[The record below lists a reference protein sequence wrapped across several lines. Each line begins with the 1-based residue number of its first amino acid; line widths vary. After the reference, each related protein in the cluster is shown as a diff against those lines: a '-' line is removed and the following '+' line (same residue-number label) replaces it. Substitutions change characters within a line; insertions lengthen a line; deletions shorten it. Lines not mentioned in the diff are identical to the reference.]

1 MKRIFVLLLIAG
13 SVYLAACDNESSLPQ
28 ATGKASVRAI
38 NAISTSQD
46 INVLIEERTIGTA
59 AYTLSTPSSRYDDLD
74 YTFNVEAFY
83 ASDRAFRR
91 VASQFIDFEASKD
104 YTLLVSG
111 SLQNADITVW
121 EGDER
126 SFDEA
131 DTVFEARFAHASD
144 SIGTVDYYF
153 ADAAVAPTLGDQVA
167 TLSFGE
173 ISAPIDYEA
182 NEYVLTI
189 TAAGDPDTV
198 MYRSETTTF
207 ASRSALIVTSFDSDA
222 TNAAPVVVRAISTLG
237 GIVSMPDAGIPPT
250 TEFVNASMDL
260 GTTDIYD
267 DELLTSQR
275 VTNHAYLD
283 QSAEI
288 DIAADDNTFY
298 YTPAGD
304 TSAVLLEGSLP
315 AFSGTRYRL
324 VAVGTAGELGTTIV
338 VPDRQPAETH
348 AKLLIFNAS
357 NNYDFVD
364 IYTVEPD
371 TSVDDSLPVRVA
383 VPTRQAATTVQLASG
398 SYDLYVTE
406 LQEKVVLAG
415 PYRID
420 VDIGDI
426 VDSIIVDTVDPAV
439 LDVLFLSGGPL

>member
-198 MYRSETTTF
+198 IYRSETTTF

-250 TEFVNASMDL
+250 TEFVNASM
-260 GTTDIYD
+260 
-267 DELLTSQR
+267 ECR
-275 VTNHAYLD
+275 H
-283 QSAEI
+283 
-288 DIAADDNTFY
+288 
-298 YTPAGD
+298 
-304 TSAVLLEGSLP
+304 
-315 AFSGTRYRL
+315 R
-324 VAVGTAGELGTTIV
+324 
-338 VPDRQPAETH
+338 
-348 AKLLIFNAS
+348 AS
-357 NNYDFVD
+357 RRCR
-364 IYTVEPD
+364 
-371 TSVDDSLPVRVA
+371 PVC
-383 VPTRQAATTVQLASG
+383 
-398 SYDLYVTE
+398 
-406 LQEKVVLAG
+406 
-415 PYRID
+415 
-420 VDIGDI
+420 
-426 VDSIIVDTVDPAV
+426 
-439 LDVLFLSGGPL
+439 